1 MYHIEDLSGTVPE
14 IMANINVD
22 KYDFSNNKITGID
35 NKLCNPS
42 RGSLIEQFGCDA
54 VLCPPLSFNSDGRQS
69 FDNHCKPCISLPKG
83 IYGSTTCAG
92 EEKVEPTS
100 TPAPLPSVY
109 SEWEILSLFFDSCGG
124 NFWTHKENWGS
135 TKSICDWFGVGCPSS
150 GEETVEVLT
159 LSTNNVKGLIPNE
172 LFFLPNLKAL
182 VLDSNAIFFNFSGI
196 ENAKKL
202 NILDLSATHLHTL
215 DGIEKAQNLLE
226 LQLASNDIENSFP
239 ESLFSLTSL
248 KKLTL
253 DFNKISG
260 SLPSK
265 IGRLSNLELL
275 SAVSNQIT
283 GSIPKSI
290 ENLSDLATLH
300 LQHNSMNGP
309 LPDEFAKLPKLTLLD
324 LSHQISDTNNGF
336 SGSLPSFKEQ
346 RDISRINLS
355 SNSLT
360 GTIPVDFLIN
370 ANYYKVQSVD
380 LRNNRLAGEVPSMLS
395 KISELSLQDNE
406 ITSVQDYCEVK
417 EATVMGEF
425 DCSEFLC
432 PPKTY
437 STTGKKDKVATC
449 QDCSTVNFFGSTI
462 CGTDPLS
469 RPNVNKRPITNIPE
483 NIDTSYE
490 RKVLE
495 SLYMQCNG
503 YGWHTDTN
511 WVMSDISVCNWVG
524 VDCVPKTESIKS
536 INLGSNN
543 LKGTIP
549 KEIFALPN
557 LESLALYSN
566 PIDGIDFSE
575 ISRANNL
582 HELLIDA
589 TNIASFDG
597 ISKAPQLKRLNMR
610 QNSIKS
616 EFPTEI
622 LKMPTLTSLNLGHNL
637 ISGSLPSNL
646 NVLTNLKS
654 LLLTDNDFNG
664 DLSGFKLPSSL
675 ETLDLSKNVLIGT
688 IPSSFLS
695 NQQTGMCFM
704 YYD

>member
-1 MYHIEDLSGTVPE
+1 MNVYFYHNEDLSGTIPE

-22 KYDFSNNKITGID
+22 KYDLSNNKITGID

-42 RGSLIEQFGCDA
+42 LGSLIEKFGCDA

-69 FDNHCKPCISLPKG
+69 FENHCKPCISLPKG
-83 IYGSTTCAG
+83 IYGSTTCEG
-92 EEKVEPTS
+92 EQKAEPTS

-124 NFWTHKENWGS
+124 NFWKHKDNWAT
-135 TKSICDWFGVGCPSS
+135 TKSICDWFGVGCPSN

-172 LFFLPNLKAL
+172 LFFLPNLKTL

-202 NILDLSATHLHTL
+202 NILDLSDTHMHTL

-260 SLPSK
+260 SLPSE

-275 SAVSNQIT
+275 SAVSNQLT
-283 GSIPKSI
+283 GSIPRSI
-290 ENLSDLATLH
+290 SNLSDLTTLH

-309 LPDEFAKLPKLTLLD
+309 LPVEFGKLPKLTLID
-324 LSHQISDTNNGF
+324 LSHQISETNNGF
-336 SGSLPSFKEQ
+336 TGSLPSFKEQ
-346 RDISRINLS
+346 RDISKINLS
-355 SNSLT
+355 FNSLT
-360 GTIPVDFLIN
+360 GTIPVDFLMN
-370 ANYYKVQSVD
+370 VNYYKVQSVD
-380 LRNNRLAGEVPSMLS
+380 LRNNHLVGEVPSMLS
-395 KISELSLQDNE
+395 KISELSLQDNG
-406 ITSVQDYCEVK
+406 ISGVQDYCEVK
-417 EATVMGEF
+417 EATAIGEF

-432 PPKTY
+432 PPKTF
-437 STTGKKDKVATC
+437 SPTGKKDKVATC
-449 QDCSTVNFFGSTI
+449 QDCPSVNFFGSTK
-462 CGTDPLS
+462 CGTNPVS
-469 RPNVNKRPITNIPE
+469 RPNVRPSTNIPN
-483 NIDTSYE
+483 NIDTAYE

-495 SLYMQCNG
+495 NLYAQCHG
-503 YGWHTDTN
+503 FEWYTDTN
-511 WVMSDISVCNWVG
+511 WIMPDISVCDWVG
-524 VDCVPKTESIKS
+524 VDCVKNTESIKS

-549 KEIFALPN
+549 KEVFALPN

-566 PIDGIDFSE
+566 PLDGIDFSE

-589 TNIASFDG
+589 TNIVSFDG

-646 NVLTNLKS
+646 DVLTNLKS

-664 DLSGFKLPSSL
+664 DLSGVKFPSSL
-675 ETLDLSKNVLIGT
+675 ETLDLSKCYRWYD
-688 IPSSFLS
+688 SSFIS
-695 NQQTGMCFM
+695 IKPTNR
-704 YYD
+704 